1 LENQAASLF
10 YSQEA
15 VTASVMNW
23 TLYSQQ
29 KKPKLQLQLNLME
42 LLQNL
47 EDLGEH
53 KIRYGN
59 KESDIR
65 RQ

>member
-1 LENQAASLF
+1 
-10 YSQEA
+10 
-15 VTASVMNW
+15 
-23 TLYSQQ
+23 
-29 KKPKLQLQLNLME
+29 ME
-42 LLQNL
+42 LLENL